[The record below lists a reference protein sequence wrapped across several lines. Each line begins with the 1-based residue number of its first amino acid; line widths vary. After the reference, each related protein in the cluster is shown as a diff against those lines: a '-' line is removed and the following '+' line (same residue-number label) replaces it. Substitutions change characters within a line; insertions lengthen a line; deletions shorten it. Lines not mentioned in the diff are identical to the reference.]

1 MAPDGFLPGAG
12 KDLFR
17 NGFEDARLMQGPLM
31 FILPVVLAA
40 VVIVLLIGVV
50 NMARNGSS
58 ERSQVLMRWRVG
70 LQFLAIVIMMTALYL
85 ASR

>member
-1 MAPDGFLPGAG
+1 MRLHAG
-12 KDLFR
+12 RRQRPFR

-31 FILPVVLAA
+31 YIMPIALGAVALA
-40 VVIVLLIGVV
+40 LLIGVL

-70 LQFLAIVIMMTALYL
+70 LQFLAIIIMMSALYL
-85 ASR
+85 AGR